1 VADNNEPTLRNA
13 LDAVNA
19 GRKWTI
25 LGMTAL
31 FVAIL
36 LLLGFFFGML
46 IPRLQPPSVEQ
57 GISID
62 VPTGAQ
68 TIQVTRV
75 VPLKAL
81 WVSSALQLLFVA
93 CGTIAV
99 MLHVSRMT
107 RAILRALEST
117 RKS

>member
-1 VADNNEPTLRNA
+1 MADNNEPTLRNA

-46 IPRLQPPSVEQ
+46 IPALQPPGPAV
-57 GISID
+57 D
-62 VPTGAQ
+62 VPASTPS
-68 TIQVTRV
+68 IEVTRLI
-75 VPLKAL
+75 PLKAL
-81 WVSSALQLLFVA
+81 WLVAAMQLFFVA
-93 CGTIAV
+93 CGTIAI

-107 RAILRALEST
+107 RAVLRAIEST
-117 RKS
+117 RNK